1 MTPLRA
7 RVSTD
12 AELDA
17 LDAVCERLTGFDA
30 SFSFERVDGL
40 LCAIA
45 AGPRE
50 LPAAEWLGPLFGD
63 TFERAFGDP
72 QSQAE
77 AVATLESRLAV
88 LRDQL
93 DPEAL
98 FEQPDYLRL
107 EPLMAQWTE
116 EEREKLVAEGALSAD
131 ERHLLQDGVEWA
143 AGFLQAVDALPAFW
157 AQPPEE
163 EAAEAFARS
172 FRQVEALLLA
182 PDSDELKAHIA
193 EFYPAE
199 GEDAKPGK
207 AAKVEGPP
215 SREDLLGEACMSIQD
230 LRMYWVDFAPKTP
243 TRRVEAEPG
252 RNDPCHCG
260 SGKKYKKCHGA
271 NA

>member
-1 MTPLRA
+1 MTSTTPLRT
-7 RVSTD
+7 RVSTES
-12 AELDA
+12 ELDA
-17 LDAVCERLTGFDA
+17 LDAVCEGLCGFDA

-40 LCAIA
+40 LCAVA

-50 LPAAEWLGPLFGD
+50 LPTADWLGPLFGE

-72 QSQAE
+72 QAQHE
-77 AVATLESRLAV
+77 ATASLETRLGV
-88 LRDQL
+88 LRHQL

-116 EEREKLVAEGALSAD
+116 EEREKLVAEGALSPE

-143 AGFLQAVDALPAFW
+143 AGFLQAVDALPTFW
-157 AQPPEE
+157 AQPTEE
-163 EAAEAFARS
+163 EAVEAFARS
-172 FRQVEALLLA
+172 FRQIEALLLA
-182 PDSDELKAHIA
+182 PESDELKAHIA
-193 EFYPAE
+193 EFYPADSQ
-199 GEDAKPGK
+199 GGQRG
-207 AAKVEGPP
+207 KVEGPP
-215 SREDLLGEACMSIQD
+215 SREDLLGEACMSVQD

-271 NA
+271 AA